1 MDNYLFLVA
10 GQVGAANKDVCQTIV
25 KVAKFEKRD
34 KLAEY
39 LRSFEGRELVMSQH
53 LLC

>member
-1 MDNYLFLVA
+1 MENYLFLVA

-25 KVAKFEKRD
+25 EVAKFQKRD

-39 LRSFEGRELVMSQH
+39 LRSFEGRWLMM
-53 LLC
+53 L